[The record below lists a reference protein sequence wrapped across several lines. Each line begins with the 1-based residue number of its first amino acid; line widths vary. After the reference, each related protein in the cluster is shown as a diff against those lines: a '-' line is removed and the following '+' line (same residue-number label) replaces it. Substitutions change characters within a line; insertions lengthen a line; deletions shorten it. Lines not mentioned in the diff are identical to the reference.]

1 MLQDSTV
8 KVCVSVLGKKVHVQ
22 VGGSVCT
29 CVYVNVVKKLVKCIS
44 WTLISPHRYDFEAT
58 KNQSVKTCLF

>member
-8 KVCVSVLGKKVHVQ
+8 KVCVSVLGKKVHVH

-29 CVYVNVVKKLVKCIS
+29 CVYVNVVKKTCKVHQL
-44 WTLISPHRYDFEAT
+44 DFDFT
-58 KNQSVKTCLF
+58 PSL